1 MSTSAVRS
9 GWERRWQSGL
19 LSMRLSACGSA
30 PAMNFAGGRILATDR
45 LGMDTSDTHQRG
57 ALKFDQATAAALRQ
71 RGRTAD

>member
-1 MSTSAVRS
+1 MAERS
-9 GWERRWQSGL
+9 FVNEVERL
-19 LSMRLSACGSA
+19 RLGAGDE
-30 PAMNFAGGRILATDR
+30 FRGGRILATDR